1 MDLYSEVVGA
11 PIDDVEAPVEKGEGA
26 ETNGNSTQVA
36 SSVMP
41 ASASVDER
49 LTRRAKRPS
58 KYLTKHLNKEGSS
71 SPNGQNSGG
80 EGSSLV
86 NGVRTVKNLRRPR
99 NGYGRGLPKKGG
111 AGGKGVWGKP
121 GIELD
126 APEVMDE
133 KDPNYDSDS
142 LDNGDVR
149 IETIVPQLTHSEIN
163 KHLEPIILEYYS
175 HGDTKEVALALEDYN
190 FGENRYL
197 IAVVAIELAM
207 DHKPSNREM
216 TSVLLSDLYQHY
228 LTEREME
235 KALDQLLRN
244 LPDLVLDT
252 PDAPIILGNYI
263 ARSVADDT
271 LAPRFLQNYQGK
283 VECDLAKQALAR
295 ADVLLSMKHG
305 MTRLD
310 NVWGVG
316 GGLRPV
322 TSLVRS
328 MGLLLQEYLIS
339 DDTKEAARCL
349 QELEVPHFH
358 HELVYESFVMALE
371 ANNEETE
378 NSVVKLLKSF
388 YSSTIVTPDQMK
400 NGIYR
405 VLDDLDDI
413 CLDVPNA
420 AMYLERL
427 GGKCKIAGLID
438 EAMLQKCNA
447 ARGRK
452 RFVSEGDGGRFKD

>member
-1 MDLYSEVVGA
+1 MDLYSGMAEPEPIEDDEPVKGTEDGKEASGVQDA
-11 PIDDVEAPVEKGEGA
+11 PAKTHAATDD
-26 ETNGNSTQVA
+26 
-36 SSVMP
+36 
-41 ASASVDER
+41 R
-49 LTRRAKRPS
+49 LKRRAQRPS
-58 KYLTKHLNKEGSS
+58 KYLMKHPKEGSH
-71 SPNGQNSGG
+71 SPNHAGG
-80 EGSSLV
+80 ADGSSGT
-86 NGVRTVKNLRRPR
+86 NGARAAKNMRRPR

-121 GIELD
+121 GSELD

-133 KDPNYDSDS
+133 RDPNYDSDS
-142 LDNGDVR
+142 LENGDVTL
-149 IETIVPQLTHSEIN
+149 ETIVPHLSPEEIN

-175 HGDTKEVALALEDYN
+175 HGVTKEVALALEDYN
-190 FGENRYL
+190 FGVNHYQ
-197 IAVVAIELAM
+197 IAVCAIELAM

-216 TSVLLSDLYQHY
+216 TSVLLSDLYQHF
-228 LTEREME
+228 LTERDME
-235 KALDQLLRN
+235 RAFDKLLAN

-252 PDAPIILGNYI
+252 PDAPTILGNFI

-283 VECDLAKQALAR
+283 VECELAKQALAR

-328 MGLLLQEYLIS
+328 MGLLLQEYISS
-339 DDTKEAARCL
+339 DDMKEASRCL
-349 QELEVPHFH
+349 IELEVPHFH
-358 HELVYESFVMALE
+358 HELVYEAIVLAVE
-371 ANNEETE
+371 ASNEETE
-378 NSVVKLLKSF
+378 NSIVKLLKF
-388 YSSTIVTPDQMK
+388 FADSTVITTDQLK
-400 NGIYR
+400 NGVLR

-420 AMYLERL
+420 GQLLERL
-427 GGKCKIAGLID
+427 GNKFKSAGLID
-438 EAMLQKCNA
+438 ESLYQKIP

-452 RFVSEGDGGRFKD
+452 RFVSEGDGGRVKD

>member
-149 IETIVPQLTHSEIN
+149 IETIVPQLTHAEIN

>member
-1 MDLYSEVVGA
+1 MDLYSGVVDA
-11 PIDDVEAPVEKGEGA
+11 PIDHDVEIVDKEESGES
-26 ETNGNSTQVA
+26 NKLD
-36 SSVMP
+36 
-41 ASASVDER
+41 ASAASTSVDER
-49 LTRRAKRPS
+49 VTRRAKRPS

-71 SPNGQNSGG
+71 SPNGQNGG
-80 EGSSLV
+80 AEGSAGLV
-86 NGVRTVKNLRRPR
+86 NGVRTSKNLRRPR

-121 GIELD
+121 GSELD
-126 APEVMDE
+126 VPEVMDE
-133 KDPNYDSDS
+133 RDPNYDSDS
-142 LDNGDVR
+142 LDNGDVT
-149 IETIVPQLTHSEIN
+149 IETIVPQLSQAEIN

-175 HGDTKEVALALEDYN
+175 HGDTKEVALALGDYN
-190 FGENRYL
+190 FGENRYV

-216 TSVLLSDLYQHY
+216 TSVLLSDLYQRY

-252 PDAPIILGNYI
+252 PDAPTILGNFI

-328 MGLLLQEYLIS
+328 MGLLLQEYLSS
-339 DDTKEAARCL
+339 DDTQEAARCL
-349 QELEVPHFH
+349 KELEVPHFH
-358 HELVYESFVMALE
+358 HELVYEAIVLALE
-371 ANNEETE
+371 AVNEETE
-378 NSVVKLLKSF
+378 NSIVKLLKSF
-388 YSSTIVTPDQMK
+388 YASTIVTPDQMK
-400 NGIYR
+400 NGIFR

-420 AMYLERL
+420 AQYLERL
-427 GGKCKIAGLID
+427 GLKCKTAGLID
-438 EAMLQKCNA
+438 EAMFQKIP

-452 RFVSEGDGGRFKD
+452 RFVSEGDGGRLKD

>member
-427 GGKCKIAGLID
+427 GGKCKIAELID